1 MKQMMFADAEYANKG
16 KVTRREK
23 FLGHLELLLPWEVM
37 LSVIAPFYPKEDAK
51 GRKVYPLDVMLHVHV
66 AQTVYNYSD
75 SGMEDALYEIE
86 S

>member
-1 MKQMMFADAEYANKG
+1 
-16 KVTRREK
+16 
-23 FLGHLELLLPWEVM
+23 M

-75 SGMEDALYEIE
+75 YGMEDALYEIE